1 MTTMN
6 ENEERLA
13 KQIYGAIQE
22 SMHQSDRSQQA
33 QQFRVGVSD
42 LGYCSE
48 RLRRFLAKET
58 PDETDMLAAFI
69 GTWIGE
75 GVEHAVIKHLWPD
88 AIIQEDI
95 MVSLV
100 GDQGTYL
107 IPGHPDIISP
117 SENVLIDVKTA
128 NGLEFPKRHGFE
140 DVQKKFQR
148 HLYGKAAI
156 EKGWLT
162 EDAQVGNL
170 WLDRS
175 ASNKE
180 PYLRLEPYDPQV
192 VEEATQWLDGVIY
205 AWSNN
210 ETAAKEPPRE
220 LCTACGFYQDCRV
233 LDTDVEGL
241 LKAPEVLTAVEIYDE
256 ALGMERA
263 AKKMKAEVK
272 DLLDGIS
279 GSTGTHLVRWV
290 HVGPAEVAYTRGGY
304 EKMSITKLKEAK

>member
-1 MTTMN
+1 MN

-13 KQIYGAIQE
+13 KSIYGALQE
-22 SMHQSDRSQQA
+22 SMHSSDRSQQA

-48 RLRRFLAKET
+48 RLRRFLAKQT

-69 GTWIGE
+69 GTWMGE
-75 GVEHAVIKHLWPD
+75 GVERAVVRHLWPD
-88 AIIQEDI
+88 AIIQQDVLI
-95 MVSLV
+95 SLE
-100 GDQGTYL
+100 GDQGTYM
-107 IPGHPDIISP
+107 IPGHPDIICP
-117 SENVLIDVKTA
+117 SENILIDVKTS
-128 NGLEFPKRHGFE
+128 NGLEFVRRHGFE
-140 DVQKKFQR
+140 DTQKRYQR

-175 ASNKE
+175 ASEKGA
-180 PYLRLEPYDPQV
+180 YLRLEPYDPQV
-192 VEEATQWLDGVIY
+192 VAEATEWLDQVIY
-205 AWSNN
+205 SWSHE

-220 LCTACGFYQDCRV
+220 MCTACGFYQDCRV

-241 LKAPEVLTAVEIYDE
+241 LTAPEVLTAVDIYDE
-256 ALGMERA
+256 ALEMERQ
-263 AKKMKAEVK
+263 AKRMKNEAK
-272 DLLDGIS
+272 DALAGVA

-290 HVGPAEVAYTRGGY
+290 SVAGGEVSYFRGDY
-304 EKMSITKLKEAK
+304 DKISITKLKEAK